1 MSDQRS
7 KGRFLTDGDKGQRA
21 YLSGKYE
28 PETDNAEYQVRSKIR
43 ARTEGALSE
52 LDFISKNIPG
62 RDLEK
67 IFENWESDASAYPE
81 DVGSKGEHY
90 SIDIPQQLAEI
101 QAIIGMAYRGYR
113 LNGMDANEF
122 IKSVV
127 ENAIR
132 KAEADRKGV
141 DPNRNVSIELD
152 LQELTVH
159 TDPDELDP
167 LEKWEKGLALSR
179 DEQQQLFERLSDKLD
194 REISLTEVGDL
205 IDEHLVESGGE

>member
-52 LDFISKNIPG
+52 LDFISKNIPD
-62 RDLEK
+62 RDLKK

-90 SIDIPQQLAEI
+90 RIDTPQQIAEI

-113 LNGMDANEF
+113 RNGMEANEV

-205 IDEHLVESGGE
+205 IDEHLVESDGE

>member
-1 MSDQRS
+1 MTTERS
-7 KGRFLTDGDKGQRA
+7 KGRFFTDWQRA
-21 YLSGKYE
+21 YLHGNRE
-28 PETDNAEYQVRSKIR
+28 PETKNSKYATESQIR
-43 ARTEGALSE
+43 ARIKGALFE
-52 LDFISKNIPG
+52 LKMFNEEVDDRILKK
-62 RDLEK
+62 L
-67 IFENWESDASAYPE
+67 FENWESNPDQYPE
-81 DVGSKGEHY
+81 SGEVYNIDV
-90 SIDIPQQLAEI
+90 PQQLAEI

-205 IDEHLVESGGE
+205 IDEHLVESDGE

>member
-52 LDFISKNIPG
+52 LDFISKNIPE
-62 RDLEK
+62 RDLKK
-67 IFENWESDASAYPE
+67 IFEDWSRLPESTPDG
-81 DVGSKGEHY
+81 DKQQFKM
-90 SIDIPQQLAEI
+90 PQQLSTVE
-101 QAIIGMAYRGYR
+101 AIIGMAYRGYR
-113 LNGMDANEF
+113 LNGMEANEF

-167 LEKWEKGLALSR
+167 LEKWENGLALSR

-205 IDEHLVESGGE
+205 IDEHLVESDGE